1 MKLVSTVY
9 AALPYTE
16 VVIVVVVTLVV
27 DVMIVAVGVVIFM
40 VVPMS

>member
-1 MKLVSTVY
+1 MYVTCIY

-16 VVIVVVVTLVV
+16 VVVVVTFVV